1 MHWGVGFASSRP
13 CVVDLS
19 WNQSVSFFGWWAG
32 SEEPF
37 SFNGDIIAFPLQ
49 DYGGIMAGLGSD
61 PWWKKTLYLTGGA
74 LLAAAAYL
82 LHELLVIRKQ
92 QEIDSKDAII
102 LHQFARPN
110 NGVPS
115 LSPFCLKMETYL
127 RMADLPYQGILRAGT
142 STKRRLGE
150 RGDKKYIMG
159 PKLST
164 LDATVFGH
172 LAQAMWTLP
181 GTRPERLIKG
191 ELINLAMYCERIR
204 RKFWPEW
211 HHDDDNT
218 IYESEESCEG
228 SKTHT
233 PLLDFSSYSRT
244 ETFEDEGA
252 ENSFSRTPDTDFTGH
267 SLFDSDVDLDDYTDH
282 EQCK

>member
-37 SFNGDIIAFPLQ
+37 SFYGDIIAFPLQ

-127 RMADLPYQGILRAGT
+127 RMADLPYQVLLCKYVL
-142 STKRRLGE
+142 SSWQQYWLG
-150 RGDKKYIMG
+150 GKYLISQG
-159 PKLST
+159 GKGSL
-164 LDATVFGH
+164 LV
-172 LAQAMWTLP
+172 
-181 GTRPERLIKG
+181 PEG
-191 ELINLAMYCERIR
+191 
-204 RKFWPEW
+204 W
-211 HHDDDNT
+211 
-218 IYESEESCEG
+218 
-228 SKTHT
+228 
-233 PLLDFSSYSRT
+233 
-244 ETFEDEGA
+244 
-252 ENSFSRTPDTDFTGH
+252 
-267 SLFDSDVDLDDYTDH
+267 V
-282 EQCK
+282 

>member
-37 SFNGDIIAFPLQ
+37 SFCGDIIAFPLQ

-127 RMADLPYQGILRAGT
+127 RMADLPYQHLNISCKNHDASPLNSSVCIFKKEGHS
-142 STKRRLGE
+142 STKLLVKGN
-150 RGDKKYIMG
+150 
-159 PKLST
+159 
-164 LDATVFGH
+164 
-172 LAQAMWTLP
+172 
-181 GTRPERLIKG
+181 TRIFPPCVG
-191 ELINLAMYCERIR
+191 
-204 RKFWPEW
+204 
-211 HHDDDNT
+211 
-218 IYESEESCEG
+218 
-228 SKTHT
+228 KTSSF
-233 PLLDFSSYSRT
+233 LLRVS
-244 ETFEDEGA
+244 
-252 ENSFSRTPDTDFTGH
+252 
-267 SLFDSDVDLDDYTDH
+267 
-282 EQCK
+282 